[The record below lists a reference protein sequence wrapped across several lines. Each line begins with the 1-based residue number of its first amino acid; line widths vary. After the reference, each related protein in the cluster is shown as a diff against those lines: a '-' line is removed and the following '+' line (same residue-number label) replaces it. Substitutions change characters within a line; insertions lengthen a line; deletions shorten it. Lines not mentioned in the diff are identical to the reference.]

1 MFWNKKVELKL
12 SGDLNELVSL
22 LRIFLADY
30 LLGKEPDLKKLRIE
44 LMRPMLETTWDKNH
58 AQEAEKINKSLESK
72 GEKIRRA
79 WEQYKEDLLEAEK
92 KGKDVSLIKAKL
104 EVLDKLVE

>member
-22 LRIFLADY
+22 LRIFIADY
-30 LLGKEPDLKKLRIE
+30 LLSKEPDLKKLRIE
-44 LMRPMLETTWDKNH
+44 LMRPMLEANWDKNH
-58 AQEAEKINKSLESK
+58 AQEAEKINKSLNTK

-79 WEQYKEDLLEAEK
+79 WEQYKEDLLDAEK
-92 KGKDVSLIKAKL
+92 RGKDTSLIKAKL
-104 EVLDKLVE
+104 EVLTKLVE